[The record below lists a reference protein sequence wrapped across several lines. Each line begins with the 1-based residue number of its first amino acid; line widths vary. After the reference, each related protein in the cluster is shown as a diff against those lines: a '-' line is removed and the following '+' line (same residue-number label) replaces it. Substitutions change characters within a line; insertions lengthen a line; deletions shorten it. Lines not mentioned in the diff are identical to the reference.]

1 MYDLGIKNGT
11 VYLNGG
17 FFNCNIYIKNGV
29 ITNITNEDLGCKV
42 EENASG
48 KLVLPGFI
56 DPHVHFSLG
65 VGSNIS
71 SDDFY
76 TGSIKGVLGGVTT
89 YIDFLD
95 PIKSVEEIEEA
106 YKNRMKLAEK
116 SVSDYAFHTTIANP
130 KSSPEEIIKAGIEKG
145 ITSIKLFTTYADTD
159 RRTYDKYIYD
169 LLKLS
174 KKYNVR
180 VVIHAENDE
189 LVSDDKKVKVKEHE
203 VSRPVVSEVTEV
215 LKLAEMARETGGLL
229 YIVHVSCGTTVK
241 RLKECFSKEL
251 KSKQI
256 ILESCPH
263 YYLFNSEI
271 YKGEEGYLY
280 LMTPP
285 LRPEEE
291 RKLLYEQ
298 IDFIT
303 TIGTDHCPFAKEL
316 KNKKYTSEIAMG
328 IGGIQYSFQNMYTEF
343 GRKIISKFTDGPAKA
358 YGLYPQKGSLM
369 VGSYADIV
377 IYDEN
382 IKEVINDSESI
393 YDGKSMKG
401 KIEKVFL
408 RGKLIAEKG
417 KVLESKGSYVNRN
430 EISLF
435 DNNSRL

>member
-1 MYDLGIKNGT
+1 
-11 VYLNGG
+11 
-17 FFNCNIYIKNGV
+17 
-29 ITNITNEDLGCKV
+29 
-42 EENASG
+42 
-48 KLVLPGFI
+48 
-56 DPHVHFSLG
+56 
-65 VGSNIS
+65 
-71 SDDFY
+71 
-76 TGSIKGVLGGVTT
+76 
-89 YIDFLD
+89 
-95 PIKSVEEIEEA
+95 
-106 YKNRMKLAEK
+106 
-116 SVSDYAFHTTIANP
+116 
-130 KSSPEEIIKAGIEKG
+130 
-145 ITSIKLFTTYADTD
+145 
-159 RRTYDKYIYD
+159 
-169 LLKLS
+169 
-174 KKYNVR
+174 
-180 VVIHAENDE
+180 
-189 LVSDDKKVKVKEHE
+189 
-203 VSRPVVSEVTEV
+203 
-215 LKLAEMARETGGLL
+215 
-229 YIVHVSCGTTVK
+229 
-241 RLKECFSKEL
+241 
-251 KSKQI
+251 
-256 ILESCPH
+256 
-263 YYLFNSEI
+263 
-271 YKGEEGYLY
+271 
-280 LMTPP
+280 MTPP
-285 LRPEEE
+285 SRPEEE

>member
-11 VYLNGG
+11 VYLNGE
-17 FFNCNIYIKNGV
+17 FLNCNIYSNNGV
-29 ITNITNEDLGCKV
+29 ITNITNEDLKCKV
-42 EENASG
+42 EENACG

-56 DPHVHFSLG
+56 DPHVHFSLR

-76 TGSIKGVLGGVTT
+76 SGSIKGVLGGVTT

-95 PIKSVEEIEEA
+95 PIKNVEEIEQA
-106 YKNRMKLAEK
+106 YENRMKLAEK

-130 KSSPEEIIKAGIEKG
+130 KSTPEEIIKDSIEKG
-145 ITSIKLFTTYADTD
+145 ITSIKLFTTYSSTD

-174 KKYNVR
+174 KKYNIR
-180 VVIHAENDE
+180 IVIHAENDE
-189 LVSDDKKVKVKEHE
+189 LVSDDKKIKVRYHE

-229 YIVHVSCGTTVK
+229 YIVHVSCGSSVK
-241 RLKECFSKEL
+241 RLKECFPNEL
-251 KSKQI
+251 ESKQI

-263 YYLFNSEI
+263 YYLFNSAI
-271 YKGEEGYLY
+271 YKGEDGYLY

-285 LRPEEE
+285 LRPEKE
-291 RKLLYEQ
+291 RRLLYEQ
-298 IDFIT
+298 IDSIK
-303 TIGTDHCPFAKEL
+303 TIGTDHCPFANEL

-328 IGGIQYSFQNMYTEF
+328 VGGIQYSFQNMYTEF

-382 IKEVINDSESI
+382 VKEIINDSESI
-393 YDGKSMKG
+393 YNGKAMNG
-401 KIEKVFL
+401 KIAKVFL
-408 RGKLIAEKG
+408 RGKLISEKG
-417 KVLESKGSYVNRN
+417 KVLESNGYYVNRRGTN
-430 EISLF
+430 LF
-435 DNNSRL
+435 INDSRL